1 MRVADELGWDIDP
14 DTLREVARAPAELTA
29 LRAELT
35 GELDGVDE
43 DAEPAR
49 VAELA
54 GRRAVLSRALGDLD
68 LALADGHRAL
78 AAAQRADDPGL
89 VAVAR
94 ARLAH
99 VHQWR
104 GEYGDSDALYEQCLA
119 EAAALPAGLR
129 AALHQHAGQSC
140 YDQQRYA
147 EAAEH
152 FAEAVRLRQDGDPA
166 LLDAA
171 ERSLAAARRQ
181 LP

>member
-1 MRVADELGWDIDP
+1 MTAELDWDVDP
-14 DTLREVARAPAELTA
+14 DTLREIVRAPAELTA

-35 GELDGVDE
+35 DELAGVDE

-54 GRRAVLSRALGDLD
+54 GRRAVLSRALDGLD
-68 LALADGHRAL
+68 LALADSQRAM
-78 AAAQRADDPGL
+78 AAAQRTGDPSL

-94 ARLAH
+94 ARLAR

-119 EAAALPAGLR
+119 EAAGLPAGLR
-129 AALHQHAGQSC
+129 AALHQHAGTNC
-140 YDQQRYA
+140 YDQQLYA

-152 FAEAVRLRQDGDPA
+152 FAAAVQLRQDGDPA

-171 ERSLAAARRQ
+171 KRSLAAARRQ